1 MVQVPWTADYND
13 TMFSVTLNKAGPI
26 VLVLSQVSR
35 RALRTQIDSDGI
47 RQLDDRYFKGLEG
60 QYEFSLHFR
69 LQKDGEP
76 GYIVRS
82 HGNYLMSRS
91 VSTDLPEL
99 EAGTYSLLMKITAKR
114 WGDLPRPEDTVRKYC
129 RSNQE
134 KLLQVGLAYDLAHA
148 RGQTWETDQEKVD
161 REARQAKRKAME
173 KQRQREELREYRYKQ
188 WLVQKKQNE
197 RNKKRKQKE
206 DEYRRKRESR
216 KATGFTAQPGGT
228 SDGNANAAIVN
239 GISNANAAVE
249 DTSLPRSDAS
259 ITREL
264 PLRTASNNA
273 VNSQTPLP
281 TFSESAEPGYSTRN
295 PDMPSVQQATE
306 TAENASRAPQSDEFE
321 PTSLVGLSEAGLE
334 RPPEN
339 RGRINAF
346 EAPGPQ
352 SANESVDP
360 RTSQA
365 DPVKEQQAMFRPA
378 SLASI
383 PAPIPVPPVS
393 DQQEVFSPTYY
404 RATEAPSLDENRSR
418 DSYQAPTSTQP
429 FDPQAPVEAPT
440 TPIINEDQQAAE
452 SAEAADG
459 DRLLPNATNANQYTQ
474 SDNESVMSF
483 DSTIDT
489 DLDLVE
495 MPKEEPAPVAPPLVD
510 DEEDEENAEYA
521 NDPWNAVCVVGLRV
535 FSKDPGA
542 EVKVVT
548 PKTGDEWDVKLDL
561 DDPSKGPSELIRPS

>member
-1 MVQVPWTADYND
+1 
-13 TMFSVTLNKAGPI
+13 
-26 VLVLSQVSR
+26 
-35 RALRTQIDSDGI
+35 
-47 RQLDDRYFKGLEG
+47 
-60 QYEFSLHFR
+60 
-69 LQKDGEP
+69 
-76 GYIVRS
+76 
-82 HGNYLMSRS
+82 MSRS

-161 REARQAKRKAME
+161 REAREAKRKVME

-188 WLVQKKQNE
+188 WLIQKKQNE

-216 KATGFTAQPGGT
+216 KASGFGLQPTENSNRNTSVTDTNGAPMPDSTGPDASLVRG
-228 SDGNANAAIVN
+228 
-239 GISNANAAVE
+239 
-249 DTSLPRSDAS
+249 DTSVAQQLPY
-259 ITREL
+259 
-264 PLRTASNNA
+264 RTTSSPAANG
-273 VNSQTPLP
+273 QTPQPAL
-281 TFSESAEPGYSTRN
+281 SEPVEPGYSTRN
-295 PDMPSVQQATE
+295 PDMPSAQQATDPAGLAPE
-306 TAENASRAPQSDEFE
+306 APQPESVESK
-321 PTSLVGLSEAGLE
+321 SLVGLSEAGLE
-334 RPPEN
+334 RPPQ
-339 RGRINAF
+339 NAHQSSAT

-352 SANESVDP
+352 YGDRNPYPQVEPTA
-360 RTSQA
+360 QA

-383 PAPIPVPPVS
+383 PGPVPVPS
-393 DQQEVFSPTYY
+393 APEQQVFSPINYK
-404 RATEAPSLDENRSR
+404 ATEPQGFNEHQSR
-418 DSYQAPTSTQP
+418 DNYQGPNPGQP
-429 FDPQAPVEAPT
+429 FDSQVPEGPPSVSFVDDLQQAPRSSV
-440 TPIINEDQQAAE
+440 AAY
-452 SAEAADG
+452 G
-459 DRLLPNATNANQYTQ
+459 DTLLPNATNANDYNA
-474 SDNESVMSF
+474 SDNDSVMSF

-495 MPKEEPAPVAPPLVD
+495 MPKEEPAPVLPPPPVN
-510 DEEDEENAEYA
+510 DEDDEENAEYA

-548 PKTGDEWDVKLDL
+548 PKTGDEWDIKLDL
-561 DDPSKGPSELIRPS
+561 DDPSKGPSELIRP